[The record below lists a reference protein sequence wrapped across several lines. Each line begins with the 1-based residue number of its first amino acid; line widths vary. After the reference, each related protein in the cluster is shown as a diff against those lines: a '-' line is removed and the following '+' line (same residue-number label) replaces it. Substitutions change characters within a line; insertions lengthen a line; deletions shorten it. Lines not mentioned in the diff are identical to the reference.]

1 MMKIT
6 NGISVFEV
14 SKGAY
19 EEIYSKQGFKPFD
32 DENTNGKEK
41 AQNKGKNESPV
52 GASDDEKFLETI
64 QEKPLSQ
71 WNKTEV
77 KKFAALN
84 GIDISGTKNANE
96 AKAIIKEFMEESEVE
111 DTEDSEEE

>member
-32 DENTNGKEK
+32 DENTNRKEK
-41 AQNKGKNESPV
+41 AQNKGKNESPD

-111 DTEDSEEE
+111 DTEDSEEK

>member
-41 AQNKGKNESPV
+41 VKNKGKNESPD

-111 DTEDSEEE
+111 DTKNSEE